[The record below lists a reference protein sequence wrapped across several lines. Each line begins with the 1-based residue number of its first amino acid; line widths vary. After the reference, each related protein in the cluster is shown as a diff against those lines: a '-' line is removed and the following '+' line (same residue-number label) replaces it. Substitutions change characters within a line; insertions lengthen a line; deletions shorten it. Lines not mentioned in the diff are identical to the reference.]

1 MTKSEIIFNNAN
13 TTNNT
18 TTENFG
24 SERDLAVIY
33 EKKAIRIIKF
43 REILKIFPHMLAYV
57 GFFL

>member
-43 REILKIFPHMLAYV
+43 REILKNFPHMLAYV